1 MFSAGMREMT
11 LTHGCFISY
20 RHTGGLS
27 ERFVTQLKPALEAY
41 LREMDLP
48 HGEHVWQDRYEIA
61 PGEDFNITIAKAI
74 CSSVCMVT
82 VFTPQYFTYDKVYCA
97 REYQAMR
104 AFEQKRRALLGDDA
118 IGFIIPIRLM
128 GDPPRMIA
136 GEKNYVDMSRFKLH
150 TKLDRAAFFSNEI
163 FRIARQIEEC
173 YKRLRRVESTL
184 GEDCRSFR
192 LTDEEETKSWMVN
205 EGLVAAPEPVLPF
218 R

>member
-1 MFSAGMREMT
+1 MA

-27 ERFVTQLKPALEAY
+27 ERFVTQFKPALEVY

-48 HGEHVWQDRYEIA
+48 RGEHVWQDRNA
-61 PGEDFNITIAKAI
+61 LLPGEDFNITIARAI
-74 CSSVCMVT
+74 CSSVCMIT
-82 VFTPQYFTYDKVYCA
+82 VFTQQYFAYDKVYCA
-97 REYQAMR
+97 REYHAMCE
-104 AFEQKRRALLGDDA
+104 FERQRRALLGDDA

-128 GDPPRMIA
+128 GDPPPMIA

-150 TKLDRAAFFSNEI
+150 SQLNRAAFFSNEI

-173 YKRLRRVESTL
+173 YKWLRRVEPGL

-192 LTDEEETKSWMVN
+192 LTDEEVTRSWMVSK
-205 EGLVAAPEPVLPF
+205 GLVTAPEPVLPF